1 MRSARILLGFL
12 LVATVSACVSPSG
25 GRRPTGQRPT
35 QPPMIP
41 PTEELRQCL
50 ADLQRVNARYS
61 LVANPSSGSGCSTLS
76 TIQLTGVGIPVTNI
90 TAIQCP
96 LARTLTLWTRD
107 AVQPA
112 ARSILGSP
120 VVKLES
126 MGSYSCRNVIGRA
139 QAAGTRSEHATGNAV
154 DVSGFVLADGRRITV
169 EAGWNGSDD
178 ERKFLRQ
185 VRQAACQR
193 FQTVLSPDFNAAHYN
208 HLHFDLGRGP
218 YCR

>member
-1 MRSARILLGFL
+1 M
-12 LVATVSACVSPSG
+12 
-25 GRRPTGQRPT
+25 
-35 QPPMIP
+35 
-41 PTEELRQCL
+41 
-50 ADLQRVNARYS
+50 
-61 LVANPSSGSGCSTLS
+61 
-76 TIQLTGVGIPVTNI
+76 
-90 TAIQCP
+90 
-96 LARTLTLWTRD
+96 
-107 AVQPA
+107 
-112 ARSILGSP
+112 
-120 VVKLES
+120 
-126 MGSYSCRNVIGRA
+126 
-139 QAAGTRSEHATGNAV
+139 